1 MVGEVRGKRKMN
13 NLKRAVDQLPSG
25 IARIA
30 FKSREDAARALR
42 LVSRGKPTV
51 VLPNSVFVV
60 DTQQLK
66 LLGEAHIPV
75 YAPPDETEQQGDA
88 PLDVDELIAGFKRS
102 HETE

>member
-1 MVGEVRGKRKMN
+1 MAGEVRDRREMN
-13 NLKRAVDQLPSG
+13 NSKRAVDQFPSG
-25 IARIA
+25 ITRVA

-51 VLPNSVFVV
+51 VLPKNVFVV

-66 LLGEAHIPV
+66 LLDEAHIPV
-75 YAPPDETEQQGDA
+75 YAPPGETGQQGDA

-102 HETE
+102 HKTE